1 MSYGYSTHIVKLNKQ
16 ASARSPGVKL
26 GRLCIA
32 NDVPVAEMADSLG
45 VTRQTLYNW
54 FIGATSP
61 ANSHSDA
68 IKAAIAR
75 LK

>member
-16 ASARSPGVKL
+16 ASARLPGVKL

-32 NDVPVAEMADSLG
+32 NDIPVSEMAEDLG

-54 FIGATSP
+54 FIGATNP
-61 ANSHSDA
+61 ANSCA
-68 IKAAIAR
+68 GAVQAAIAR